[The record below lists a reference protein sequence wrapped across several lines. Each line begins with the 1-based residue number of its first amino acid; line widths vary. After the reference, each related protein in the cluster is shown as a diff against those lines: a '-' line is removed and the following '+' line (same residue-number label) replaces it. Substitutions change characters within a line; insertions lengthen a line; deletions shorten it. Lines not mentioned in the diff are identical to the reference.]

1 MNNDKNMGFRALITG
16 GILMT
21 NLKNVKVK
29 LTLLIECN
37 KEKHNELEYLINGGE
52 LGEKGYSLDV
62 LGNKEYE
69 DNVMAIY
76 IIMNTEGSY
85 EKNLQRLS
93 KLHLKID
100 NLLKKTS
107 IKYRGMSL
115 VPNKVKWD
123 K

>member
-1 MNNDKNMGFRALITG
+1 
-16 GILMT
+16 MT
-21 NLKNVKVK
+21 KLKNVKVK
-29 LTLLIECN
+29 LTLSIECN
-37 KEKHNELEYLINGGE
+37 KEKYNELESLINGGV
-52 LGEKGYSLDV
+52 LSEKGYNLEV
-62 LGNKEYE
+62 LGNKECE
-69 DNVMAIY
+69 DNMMDIY

-93 KLHLKID
+93 KLHLEID